1 MRLSKRSEYGLRAL
15 LDLASVS
22 PDGPVS
28 LNELAARNN
37 LPPKFLQQIL
47 LTLRNVGICRSQ
59 IGPGGGYSLGRE
71 ASEITLG
78 EVMRTLDGRMAPVSC
93 LSHTAYEPCSC
104 PDEET
109 CLLRRA
115 MTEVRDAIVDVVD
128 RMTLADVVEGRFRQR
143 A

>member
-15 LDLASVS
+15 LDLASIS
-22 PDGPVS
+22 PSEPVPLS
-28 LNELAARNN
+28 ELAARNN
-37 LPPKFLQQIL
+37 LPAKFLQQIL

-59 IGPGGGYSLGRE
+59 IGPGGGYALGRD

-93 LSHTAYEPCSC
+93 LSHIAYESCSC

-115 MTEVRDAIVDVVD
+115 MTEVRGAIVDVVD
-128 RMTLADVVEGRFRQR
+128 RMTLADVVEGRLRQR
-143 A
+143 P

>member
-15 LDLASVS
+15 LDLATVS
-22 PDGPVS
+22 PDVPVP

-59 IGPGGGYSLGRE
+59 IGPGGGYALGRE

-93 LSHTAYEPCSC
+93 LSHIAYESCSC

-115 MTEVRDAIVDVVD
+115 MTEVRSAIVDVVD
-128 RMTLADVVEGRFRQR
+128 RMTLADVVEGRLRQR
-143 A
+143 P